1 MARSSVER
9 PAAVRG
15 WWAAGLLAVLLI
27 ALPVSA
33 GFIEEFYSRL
43 VYRWLQRGLTSI
55 SNLVPFAVLD
65 VLIAGTL
72 LAILLRIVWL
82 LRAAWHR
89 GPLAALSE
97 AIRRLIRTVGLVII
111 VFVTAWGCNYRRLP
125 LETTLRGAPAPRP
138 TVEALELALGQVAA
152 LAANYR
158 RAAAGEPEW
167 DMRQVAAALEQPMNA
182 ALTRLE
188 LPALAAPGRPKTS
201 AVLTQWYTWAGVNG
215 MINPF
220 GLEPIVHPD
229 LLPFE
234 RPFVLAHEWA
244 HLAGHA
250 DEAEANAIGWFA
262 CMQGGAPLGYS
273 ASLYLL
279 MEASAALPVEARKRA
294 LSRLDPGVRDDLAAI
309 GRRMRAERP
318 RVRRAA
324 SRVYDEYL
332 KANRVQDGTASYSRA
347 LTLILAPPLRDALPA
362 VRK

>member
-15 WWAAGLLAVLLI
+15 WWAAGLLAVLMI
-27 ALPVSA
+27 ALPVPA

-43 VYRWLQRGLTSI
+43 AYRWVQRGLTSI

-65 VLIAGTL
+65 VLIAGTVL
-72 LAILLRIVWL
+72 GILLRFLWL

-89 GPLAALSE
+89 GPLSALSE
-97 AIRRLIRTVGLVII
+97 GIRRVIRTVGLVII

-138 TVEALELALGQVAA
+138 TAEALELALAQVAA

-158 RAAAGEPEW
+158 RASAAEPEW
-167 DMRQVAAALEQPMNA
+167 DMRQVAAALEEPMNV
-182 ALTRLE
+182 ALTRLDM
-188 LPALAAPGRPKTS
+188 PGLATPGRPKTS
-201 AVLTQWYTWAGVNG
+201 RVLTQWYTWAGVNG
-215 MINPF
+215 MVNPF

-250 DEAEANAIGWFA
+250 DEAEANAIGWYA
-262 CMQGGAPLGYS
+262 CMQGDAPLGYS
-273 ASLYLL
+273 ASLYLV
-279 MEASAALPVEARKRA
+279 MEVSAALPVEARKRA
-294 LSRLDPGVRDDLAAI
+294 LSRLDPGVREDLEAI